1 MLTPD
6 DDGGAA
12 GNDRGRRCRRRP
24 WGLSVTIPT
33 PNADDYAKVD
43 HDGNIWVAPGRFS
56 LRPSSWI
63 NGPIT
68 APILPNPAAASRYLG
83 GMLTPQPRRWRPGQA
98 VALAMEPQSSRMLQ
112 KCLEEGG
119 IQEFDLMFQEVL
131 AGFPTLAGHAFG
143 NYLCQKLI
151 DKSPPEHRALI
162 LRRLAGSIARLS
174 VDVHGTR
181 VIQNLIELCTTPEET
196 ALITLEFKGLAVN
209 ARSQAYD
216 WVFDELSDECGKLA
230 TDQVG
235 CRVFQTAFD
244 VSTGTVRERLALAIT
259 ENAAQLSVD
268 QWGNYVVQR
277 LLHVGDKVM
286 RRRLIQVL
294 LPSMATLALL
304 KFSSN
309 VVERCLRRAPDEALV
324 DAIVAEMCMSGPE
337 RLAALMCDPYGNYC
351 VQTAMRVYES
361 SQAKLEH
368 LAGLVRP
375 HLPLLKVRY
384 RQPVVKNLAA
394 SYPDLIYER
403 RPGDLF
409 PRNKL

>member
-12 GNDRGRRCRRRP
+12 GNDRGRHCRRRP

-63 NGPIT
+63 NGSIT

-131 AGFPTLAGHAFG
+131 TGFPTLAGHAFG

-196 ALITLEFKGLAVN
+196 ALITLEFKGLAV
-209 ARSQAYD
+209 
-216 WVFDELSDECGKLA
+216 
-230 TDQVG
+230 
-235 CRVFQTAFD
+235 
-244 VSTGTVRERLALAIT
+244 ALARHCYGSHC
-259 ENAAQLSVD
+259 L
-268 QWGNYVVQR
+268 
-277 LLHVGDKVM
+277 
-286 RRRLIQVL
+286 
-294 LPSMATLALL
+294 
-304 KFSSN
+304 
-309 VVERCLRRAPDEALV
+309 ERCLQASPSNLVPPELSLTIANRSTHDPRRTTGCSMSCRMNVGSWRRTRSGAACSRRRSTCRRGRCASAWPWPSPRTQRSCLWTNGGITLSSACCTLGTRSCV
-324 DAIVAEMCMSGPE
+324 DA
-337 RLAALMCDPYGNYC
+337 
-351 VQTAMRVYES
+351 
-361 SQAKLEH
+361 
-368 LAGLVRP
+368 
-375 HLPLLKVRY
+375 
-384 RQPVVKNLAA
+384 
-394 SYPDLIYER
+394 
-403 RPGDLF
+403 
-409 PRNKL
+409 